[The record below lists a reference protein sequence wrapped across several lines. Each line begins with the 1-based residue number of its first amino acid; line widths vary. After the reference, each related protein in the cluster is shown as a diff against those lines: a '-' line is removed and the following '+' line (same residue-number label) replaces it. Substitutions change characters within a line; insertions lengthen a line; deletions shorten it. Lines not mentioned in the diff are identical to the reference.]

1 MIDTLFIFLAFL
13 ASNIVPLI
21 NLIVQRIRLFNI
33 SNQLALHIDSLRRT
47 PQQHMVLTH
56 RVV

>member
-1 MIDTLFIFLAFL
+1 MIYTLYISLFL
-13 ASNIVPLI
+13 STNIVPLI
-21 NLIVQRIRLFNI
+21 NLIVQGIRLFNI

-47 PQQHMVLTH
+47 PQQNMVLTH

>member
-13 ASNIVPLI
+13 ATNIVPLI

-33 SNQLALHIDSLRRT
+33 SNQLALHIDRLRCT
-47 PQQHMVLTH
+47 PQQHMVLT
-56 RVV
+56 R